1 MNQSILFP
9 DREQWD
15 DQLLALCF
23 PALVNGFQVM
33 CSITGET
40 IASRYGGD
48 NKESWLEL
56 FRLNRWDLEDEAEA
70 LIEADEHDNQGCVW
84 LS

>member
-1 MNQSILFP
+1 MNQAIQFP

-15 DQLLALCF
+15 DQLQAICF

-33 CSITGET
+33 CGITGEI

-56 FRLNRWDLEDEAEA
+56 FRQNRWDLEDEAEE
-70 LIEADEHDNQGCVW
+70 LIAAGEEDNQGCVW

>member
-1 MNQSILFP
+1 MNQAIQFP

-15 DQLLALCF
+15 DQLQAICF

-33 CSITGET
+33 CAITGEI
-40 IASRYGGD
+40 IASRYGSD

-56 FRLNRWDLEDEAEA
+56 FRLNRWDLEDEAEE
-70 LIEADEHDNQGCVW
+70 LIVAGEDDNQGCVW

>member
-1 MNQSILFP
+1 MNQAIQFP

-15 DQLLALCF
+15 DRHMAICF

-33 CSITGET
+33 CGIRGEI
-40 IASRYGGD
+40 IASRFGGD
-48 NKESWLEL
+48 NKETWLEL
-56 FRLNRWDLEDEAEA
+56 FRLNRWDLEDEAEV
-70 LIEADEHDNQGCVW
+70 LIAAGEDDNQGWIW

>member
-1 MNQSILFP
+1 MNQSIQFP

-15 DQLLALCF
+15 DQLLAVCF
-23 PALVNGFQVM
+23 PALVHGFQVM
-33 CSITGET
+33 CAITGEI

-48 NKESWLEL
+48 NKESWLAL
-56 FRLNRWDLEDEAEA
+56 FRLNRWDLEDEAEE
-70 LIEADEHDNQGCVW
+70 LIVAGEDDNQGCVW

>member
-1 MNQSILFP
+1 MNQAIQFP
-9 DREQWD
+9 DRDEWD
-15 DQLLALCF
+15 EKLQAICF

-33 CSITGET
+33 CGISAEI

-48 NKESWLEL
+48 NKESWIEL
-56 FRLNRWDLEDEAEA
+56 FRLNRWDLEEEAES
-70 LIEADEHDNQGCVW
+70 LIEKGEEDAQGWIW

>member
-1 MNQSILFP
+1 VNQSIQFP

-15 DQLLALCF
+15 DQLLAVCF

-33 CSITGET
+33 CGITGET

-48 NKESWLEL
+48 NKESWLKR
-56 FRLNRWDLEDEAEA
+56 FRLNRWDLEDEAEE
-70 LIEADEHDNQGCVW
+70 LIAAGEHDNQGYVW

>member
-1 MNQSILFP
+1 VNQAIQFP

-15 DQLLALCF
+15 DQLQAICF

-33 CSITGET
+33 CGITGEI

-56 FRLNRWDLEDEAEA
+56 FRQNRWDLEDEAEE
-70 LIEADEHDNQGCVW
+70 LIAAGEEDNQGCVW

>member
-1 MNQSILFP
+1 MNQSIQFP

-15 DQLLALCF
+15 DQLLAVRF

-33 CSITGET
+33 CGITGET

-56 FRLNRWDLEDEAEA
+56 FRLNRWDLEDEAEE
-70 LIEADEHDNQGCVW
+70 LIAAGEHDSQGCVW